1 MGNGY
6 DGHLEDMILRFRDLR
21 MEQRVCRYL
30 MIALLFVTVMQFF
43 RYMAFD
49 KKLGIV
55 TSTISSAASDLVPVL
70 VICFVVLCAYSVLG
84 TQIYGVQLPEFSTL
98 GESMASLL
106 VMLLGEYSNYERSK
120 LLFYF

>member
-1 MGNGY
+1 
-6 DGHLEDMILRFRDLR
+6 MILRFRDLR

-43 RYMAFD
+43 HYMAFD

-55 TSTISSAASDLVPVL
+55 TSTISSAGSDLVPVL
-70 VICFVVLCAYSVLG
+70 VIFFVVLCAYSVLG